1 MKSIFTLL
9 TKRGQL
15 FALILALVCIAIVFT
30 SIFGGLGS
38 AGYDTSLDLVPIM
51 QDPESTQNFD
61 FFTPAVAIP
70 AVLTGI
76 CGILVVVFLLLG
88 IITDPKGSMKLIIG
102 LIVIAVV
109 FFALY
114 SSSDAETAGKIGAL
128 SQEFDVSE
136 NTSKVI
142 SGGIKT
148 TVGLAIV
155 ATISMVLMEVWNLF
169 K

>member
-15 FALILALVCIAIVFT
+15 FALILALVCIAIVFS
-30 SIFGGLGS
+30 SILGGLGS
-38 AGYDTSLDLVPIM
+38 AGYDTGLDLVPIM
-51 QDPESTQNFD
+51 QDPESTQTFD

-70 AVLTGI
+70 TILTGI
-76 CGILVVVFLLLG
+76 CFIFVILFLLKD
-88 IITDPKGSMKLIIG
+88 IVTDPKGSMKLIIG
-102 LIVIAVV
+102 LVV
-109 FFALY
+109 LAIIFFALY
-114 SSSDAETAGKIGAL
+114 STADAETTGKIGAL

-136 NTSKVI
+136 STSKII

-155 ATISMVLMEVWNLF
+155 AAIAMVIMEVWNLF